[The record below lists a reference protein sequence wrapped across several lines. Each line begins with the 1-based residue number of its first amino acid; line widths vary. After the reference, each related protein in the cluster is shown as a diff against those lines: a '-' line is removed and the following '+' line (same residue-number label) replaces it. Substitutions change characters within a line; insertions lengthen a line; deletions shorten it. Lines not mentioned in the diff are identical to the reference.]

1 MTKKIIILTALFIV
15 IAAGAVFMRWSQAG
29 TEVLWNISGGGT
41 WLFPLVVVSAL
52 LDSINPC
59 AFSILLVTIALLLG
73 IGRLRS
79 HILAIGVFYI
89 AGIFAVYLL
98 IGLGILQTL
107 HLFDTPHFMG
117 KLGAVLLITLGA
129 LHLLRE
135 LIPSFPIA
143 IRIPQRAHSAMAA
156 LMERGSLPS
165 AFFLGNLVG
174 ICEFPCTGGPY
185 LMILGLLH
193 DHGTY
198 LRGAAYLVL
207 YNIIFVLPLVLI
219 LLVVDDK
226 GLIAKTQAWQ
236 REHKNAMR
244 FGGGLAMVA
253 LGAFILLW

>member
-1 MTKKIIILTALFIV
+1 MSKKLTILITLAALLFGVVILLKTGNIGTTMLWNLSNEGQWLLPLV
-15 IAAGAVFMRWSQAG
+15 GIAA
-29 TEVLWNISGGGT
+29 LI
-41 WLFPLVVVSAL
+41 
-52 LDSINPC
+52 DSINPC

-79 HILAIGVFYI
+79 RILAIGAFYI

-156 LMERGSLPS
+156 LMERGSLPA

-219 LLVVDDK
+219 LLVAADK
-226 GLIAKTQAWQ
+226 GLLAKTQAWQ